1 MLIAKIKVD
10 RRGRVQLP
18 ACFVKAN
25 DWDESG
31 CILLKNHTHKDKVV
45 LEYVR
50 FDGNGETRSD
60 KLRDEL
66 SDQHRPMPKEID
78 LSKEVTLNDII
89 EAVRP

>member
-50 FDGNGETRSD
+50 FDENAETLKDRIRVDHTPSKQEMTINEIVQSMRS
-60 KLRDEL
+60 
-66 SDQHRPMPKEID
+66 
-78 LSKEVTLNDII
+78 
-89 EAVRP
+89 

>member
-18 ACFVKAN
+18 SCFVKAN

-31 CILLKNHTHKDKVV
+31 SILLKNHTQKDKVV

-50 FDGNGETRSD
+50 LDEKSETIED
-60 KLRDEL
+60 KIRDHKSADIPPHEQEMTIN
-66 SDQHRPMPKEID
+66 DVVQAMRP
-78 LSKEVTLNDII
+78 
-89 EAVRP
+89 

>member
-10 RRGRVQLP
+10 GRGRVQLP

-50 FDGNGETRSD
+50 FDENAETLKDRIRVDHTPPKQEMTINEIVQSMRS
-60 KLRDEL
+60 
-66 SDQHRPMPKEID
+66 
-78 LSKEVTLNDII
+78 
-89 EAVRP
+89 

>member
-10 RRGRVQLP
+10 ARGRVQLP

-50 FDGNGETRSD
+50 FDENAETIEDRMRVD
-60 KLRDEL
+60 HTPPEQEMTINDVV
-66 SDQHRPMPKEID
+66 QAMRP
-78 LSKEVTLNDII
+78 
-89 EAVRP
+89 